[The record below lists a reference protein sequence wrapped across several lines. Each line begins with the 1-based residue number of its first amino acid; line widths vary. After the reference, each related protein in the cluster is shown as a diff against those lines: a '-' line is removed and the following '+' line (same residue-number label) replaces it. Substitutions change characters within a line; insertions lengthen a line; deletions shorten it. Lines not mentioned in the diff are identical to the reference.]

1 MIGRSTSC
9 NSAARRAAALCALV
23 LSTAALAACTE
34 EQSKSVGQIPKK
46 TLDKAAADV
55 NKAMQQG
62 QGSERLK
69 EDDK

>member
-1 MIGRSTSC
+1 LSILRRTSL
-9 NSAARRAAALCALV
+9 ALAVAL
-23 LSTAALAACTE
+23 ALAACTE

-46 TLDKAAADV
+46 TVDKAAAGI

-69 EDDK
+69 EDQQ

>member
-1 MIGRSTSC
+1 
-9 NSAARRAAALCALV
+9 
-23 LSTAALAACTE
+23 LSTLRRTSLALGLLLAVAACTP
-34 EQSKSVGQIPKK
+34 EQSKEVGRIPKK
-46 TLDKAAADV
+46 TLDKAATDI

>member
-1 MIGRSTSC
+1 MSTL
-9 NSAARRAAALCALV
+9 RRTSLALAAAL
-23 LSTAALAACTE
+23 ALAACSE

-46 TLDKAAADV
+46 TLDKASADI

>member
-1 MIGRSTSC
+1 MSILRRTSL
-9 NSAARRAAALCALV
+9 AAAALFAI
-23 LSTAALAACTE
+23 AACTP
-34 EQSKSVGQIPKK
+34 EQSKEVGRIPKK
-46 TLDKAAADV
+46 TVDKAAADI

>member
-1 MIGRSTSC
+1 LSILRRTSL
-9 NSAARRAAALCALV
+9 ALAVAL
-23 LSTAALAACTE
+23 ALAACTE

-46 TLDKAAADV
+46 TLDKAAAGI

-69 EDDK
+69 EDQK

>member
-1 MIGRSTSC
+1 LSILRRTSL
-9 NSAARRAAALCALV
+9 ALAVAL
-23 LSTAALAACTE
+23 ALAACTE

-55 NKAMQQG
+55 NKAMRQG

-69 EDDK
+69 EDQQ

>member
-1 MIGRSTSC
+1 LSILRRTSL
-9 NSAARRAAALCALV
+9 ALAAALAL
-23 LSTAALAACTE
+23 SACTE

-46 TLDKAAADV
+46 TVDKAAADI

-69 EDDK
+69 EDRN

>member
-1 MIGRSTSC
+1 
-9 NSAARRAAALCALV
+9 
-23 LSTAALAACTE
+23 LSTLRRTSLALAVALALAACTE
-34 EQSKSVGQIPKK
+34 EQSKNVGHIPKK
-46 TLDKAAADV
+46 TIDKAAADV

>member
-1 MIGRSTSC
+1 MSILRRTSL
-9 NSAARRAAALCALV
+9 ALAAAL
-23 LSTAALAACTE
+23 ALAACTE

-46 TLDKAAADV
+46 TIDKAADGI

-69 EDDK
+69 EDRQ

>member
-1 MIGRSTSC
+1 LSTL
-9 NSAARRAAALCALV
+9 RRTSLALLAAL
-23 LSTAALAACTE
+23 ALAACSE
-34 EQSKSVGQIPKK
+34 EQSRSVGQIPKK
-46 TLDKAAADV
+46 TLDKTSADI

>member
-1 MIGRSTSC
+1 MSILRRTSI
-9 NSAARRAAALCALV
+9 ALAAAL
-23 LSTAALAACTE
+23 ALAACTE

-46 TLDKAAADV
+46 TVDKAAADI

-69 EDDK
+69 EDQQ

>member
-1 MIGRSTSC
+1 
-9 NSAARRAAALCALV
+9 
-23 LSTAALAACTE
+23 LSTLRRTSLALAVALALAACTE

-46 TLDKAAADV
+46 TIDKEAADV

>member
-1 MIGRSTSC
+1 
-9 NSAARRAAALCALV
+9 
-23 LSTAALAACTE
+23 LSTLRRTSLALAVALALAACTE

-46 TLDKAAADV
+46 TVDKATADV

>member
-1 MIGRSTSC
+1 LSILPRIS
-9 NSAARRAAALCALV
+9 LLV
-23 LSTAALAACTE
+23 FSLALAACTP
-34 EQSKSVGQIPKK
+34 EQSQEVGRIPKK

>member
-1 MIGRSTSC
+1 MSILRRTSL
-9 NSAARRAAALCALV
+9 ALAIAL
-23 LSTAALAACTE
+23 ALAACSE
-34 EQSKSVGQIPKK
+34 EQSKSIGQIPKK

>member
-1 MIGRSTSC
+1 LSTL
-9 NSAARRAAALCALV
+9 RRTSLALAAAL
-23 LSTAALAACTE
+23 ALAACTE

-46 TLDKAAADV
+46 TVDKAAAGI

-69 EDDK
+69 EDQQ

>member
-1 MIGRSTSC
+1 ML
-9 NSAARRAAALCALV
+9 AAAL
-23 LSTAALAACTE
+23 ALAACSE

-46 TLDKAAADV
+46 TLDKTSADI